1 MINLDIK
8 VTKINGRWHA
18 RLLEG
23 TKVNSEMAC
32 ARREDIGYICRELLR
47 WYDKCGGGSTYAG
60 KSRERLNTKE
70 TNIRTSPL
78 GKIWHSGYFLTNRN
92 KNKN

>member
-32 ARREDIGYICRELLR
+32 ARREDVGYICRELLR
-47 WYDKCGGGSTYAG
+47 WYDKCSGSSTYAG

>member
-1 MINLDIK
+1 MADPEIK

-23 TKVNSEMAC
+23 TIVNSEMAC
-32 ARREDIGYICRELLR
+32 ARQEDIGYICRELLR
-47 WYDKCGGGSTYAG
+47 WYDKYGGDSTHAS

-70 TNIRTSPL
+70 TNILTRPL

-92 KNKN
+92 KK